1 MRLFLLLA
9 LLLHIFAPFSDYE
22 ALAQVS
28 TSSNSGRGTTLEQA
42 FPCALGGG
50 CNEDIIGDEDI
61 ISADP
66 TFIQVPSIPST
77 PHLSRTRT
85 RNSAE
90 VPGLVGEIL
99 IPRDGAL
106 VRANVPIFG
115 RAYGDRFKEYRIE
128 YGQGVAPH
136 EWIILETSTKPQIH
150 NTTPDKLFLSADLSI
165 EGNLGTWDTGLKNYV
180 YLPTHPRDH
189 PINFK
194 GTYTLRLVVTSLDGQ
209 TVEDRVTVHVANVIP
224 NAWGGIVRSP
234 DEQVLLSIPEQSITS
249 PFRLIL
255 LQATTQNPANDGQG
269 RHLIGYVYEVKD
281 PGEKFTKN
289 ARLEMKLP
297 QDNYTVEKLNQMAIY
312 GYDAIKQNWTAL
324 PSFYNVSKQS
334 LFTSVTQ
341 LHAFYA
347 VMSSPRMGEGALPA
361 PTHSTKSNIHRVQA
375 SPISTHYL
383 FQDTFEDSLGQWS
396 NRDGDVGAVVSIDT
410 SATFDGTQALKL
422 VNGKSGGNF
431 AVHVRSSP
439 FDAREYSIVEFDY
452 RMEPGVKTSFYAKVS
467 GRWYKIGLTD
477 DETDLKNM
485 RVNIANLGVVPGI
498 LTDDTWHTAR
508 FNLYEMLQT
517 KTGHT
522 VVEEL
527 IMADWD
533 VPGFMRLQYGT
544 NQEGATYYIDNF
556 AISRE
561 LSTGFK
567 TQDDLILVDNFNQK
581 KERNNLRR
589 HAYTFQNSD
598 TGGRGVVRSSFNIQ
612 DSSGHGHSLALSYD
626 VSSPN
631 SYGGYVSML
640 PDLDLRGFHAL
651 SFSVKGLES
660 GQDFFIGLKDSV
672 GNEQKI
678 SLNVFLPDKIDTSWK
693 HVMIPLIAFG
703 QTMKWG
709 TVENLSISVAYGS
722 QSQGT
727 ILLDDITFHKHIQ
740 SVHVD
745 SFEQWRGINLLGGE
759 HRTFANGAAAVNGNY
774 TRGSPNGLYRLSYG
788 GNIGAINAYASDLLT
803 YAGWATRLGGIDC
816 SRCHDITFRVRGGQ
830 GHEKPN
836 IYLDDGTFRWS
847 VDLENYI
854 TVTTEW
860 QSVTIPLE
868 VFASH
873 GVDLTHLEEFQ
884 VVFEWEQMSSTLYF
898 DDVWF
903 GKTTQ
908 TGF

>member
-1 MRLFLLLA
+1 MRHFSLLA
-9 LLLHIFAPFSDYE
+9 LLLTILAPFSEDV
-22 ALAQVS
+22 AFAQVS
-28 TSSNSGRGTTLEQA
+28 TGPNSARKATIEQA

-50 CNEDIIGDEDI
+50 CNEDLISDEDI

-66 TFIQVPSIPST
+66 TFIQMPSRQRLPV
-77 PHLSRTRT
+77 TRT
-85 RNSAE
+85 RHSAE
-90 VPGLVGEIL
+90 APGLIGEIL

-128 YGQGVAPH
+128 YGQGENPL
-136 EWIILETSTKPQIH
+136 EWKTLETSTKPQIQ
-150 NTTPDKLFLSADLSI
+150 NAAPDKLFLSADLSI

-194 GTYTLRLVVTSLDGQ
+194 GTYTVRLVVTSLEGR
-209 TVEDRVTVHVANVIP
+209 TVEDQVTVHVANVIP
-224 NAWGGIVRSP
+224 NAWGGTVRSP
-234 DEQVLLSIPEQSITS
+234 DDQVLLTIPEQAITS

-255 LQATTQNPANDGQG
+255 LQTATSLSPNVGQG
-269 RHLIGYVYEVKD
+269 RHLISPAYEARA

-289 ARLEMKLP
+289 VRLEMKLP
-297 QDNYTVEKLNQMAIY
+297 QDDYTVDALERMAIY
-312 GYDAIKQNWTAL
+312 GYDVVQEEWTVL
-324 PSFYNVSKQS
+324 PSFHDVEQQS
-334 LFTSVTQ
+334 LFTSVRQ

-347 VMSSPRMGEGALPA
+347 VMSSLRSGEGSL
-361 PTHSTKSNIHRVQA
+361 PTHSTESNIHRVSVA
-375 SPISTHYL
+375 PVSTHYL
-383 FQDTFEDSLGQWS
+383 VQDTFENGLGQWS
-396 NRDGDVGAVVSIDT
+396 NSDGEVGAVVSVDT
-410 SATFDGTQALKL
+410 SSTFDGTHALKL
-422 VNGKSGGNF
+422 VNPHGGGNF
-431 AVHVRSSP
+431 AVHVRTSP
-439 FDAREYSIVEFDY
+439 FDAREFSIVEFDY
-452 RMEPGVKTSFYAKVS
+452 RMEPGLKTSFYAKVS

-498 LTDDTWHTAR
+498 LADDTWHTAR

-533 VPGFMRLQYGT
+533 VPGFMRLQYG
-544 NQEGATYYIDNF
+544 NNREGATYYIDNF
-556 AISRE
+556 AITRE

-567 TQDDLILVDNFNQK
+567 TQDDQILVDNFNQK
-581 KERNNLRR
+581 KDRNNLRR
-589 HAYTFQNSD
+589 HVYTFQNSD
-598 TGGRGVVRSSFNIQ
+598 TGGRGVIRSSFNIQ
-612 DSSGHGHSLALSYD
+612 DASGHGHSLALSYD
-626 VSSPN
+626 VSLPN
-631 SYGGYVSML
+631 SYGGYVSRL

-651 SFSVKGLES
+651 SFSVKSLEP
-660 GQDFFIGLKDSV
+660 GQDFFIGLKDSA

-678 SLNVFLPDKIDTSWK
+678 SLSVFLPDKIDTSWK

-709 TVENLSISVAYGS
+709 TMKNVSVSVAHGS

-727 ILLDDITFHKHIQ
+727 ILLDDLTFHKHIQ
-740 SVHVD
+740 QVHVD
-745 SFEQWRGINLLGGE
+745 SFEQWRGKNLLGGE

-816 SRCHDITFRVRGGQ
+816 SRCDEITFRVRGGQ

-854 TVTTEW
+854 SVTTEW
-860 QSVTIPLE
+860 QSVTIPLKA
-868 VFASH
+868 FASH

-884 VVFEWEQMSSTLYF
+884 IVFEWEQMSSTLYF

-903 GKTTQ
+903 GKTAQ
-908 TGF
+908 PGS